1 MTQFFQ
7 ILVQNK
13 RKEAFD
19 ELTVAVPNLLDPN
32 ENAEEAS
39 RAASA
44 LGGRFLQVSK
54 RVIHIRTGRSST

>member
-1 MTQFFQ
+1 MTRFFQ

-19 ELTVAVPNLLDPN
+19 ELTISVPAKLLDPN
-32 ENAEEAS
+32 ENDEEAS

-54 RVIHIRTGRSST
+54 RA